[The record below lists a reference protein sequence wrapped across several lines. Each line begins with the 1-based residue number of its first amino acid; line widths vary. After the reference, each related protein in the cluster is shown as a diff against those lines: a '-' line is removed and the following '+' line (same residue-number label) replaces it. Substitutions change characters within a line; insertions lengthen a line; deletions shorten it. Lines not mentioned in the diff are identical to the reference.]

1 MAAARKSRILD
12 WDVTTPESERNGYGW
27 PQIVRTELENGMAI
41 KGGSAVLSQTH
52 GAFSARWDWTPLLQ
66 CPKIVH
72 DRHYPIAPKLVLLQS
87 EDHAAFPK
95 RNHCRRLQGIPS
107 GCHFSCSHH
116 SERCHFHYSR
126 QKRHLPCHCWLD
138 LCRPLIYRLDLVG
151 LDSAERRDT
160 LDPHCSQRR
169 GVMRLLVD
177 QCFQGAT
184 MPIAL
189 LTWTLGLL
197 PSGSASQR

>member
-27 PQIVRTELENGMAI
+27 PQIVPTELENGMAI
-41 KGGSAVLSQTH
+41 KGGSAVLSQIH

-95 RNHCRRLQGIPS
+95 REPLQKASRHTIWLPLLLQS
-107 GCHFSCSHH
+107 SLRTMSFSLFQAKPAFALS
-116 SERCHFHYSR
+116 
-126 QKRHLPCHCWLD
+126 
-138 LCRPLIYRLDLVG
+138 
-151 LDSAERRDT
+151 
-160 LDPHCSQRR
+160 
-169 GVMRLLVD
+169 LL
-177 QCFQGAT
+177 A
-184 MPIAL
+184 
-189 LTWTLGLL
+189 
-197 PSGSASQR
+197 

>member
-27 PQIVRTELENGMAI
+27 PQIVRIELENGMAI

-95 RNHCRRLQGIPS
+95 RNHCSGIPS
-107 GCHFSCSHH
+107 WAPHLLRSSAYTMSFQL
-116 SERCHFHYSR
+116 F
-126 QKRHLPCHCWLD
+126 QAKRHFACHCWLD
-138 LCRPLIYRLDLVG
+138 FADL
-151 LDSAERRDT
+151 
-160 LDPHCSQRR
+160 
-169 GVMRLLVD
+169 
-177 QCFQGAT
+177 
-184 MPIAL
+184 
-189 LTWTLGLL
+189 
-197 PSGSASQR
+197 